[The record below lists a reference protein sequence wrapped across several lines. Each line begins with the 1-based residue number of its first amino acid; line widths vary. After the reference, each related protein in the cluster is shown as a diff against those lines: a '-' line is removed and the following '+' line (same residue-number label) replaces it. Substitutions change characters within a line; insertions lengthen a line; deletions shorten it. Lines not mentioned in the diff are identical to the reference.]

1 MIHGLAGIA
10 SEDSQPT
17 DHRQLGLLSVVTPM
31 FNEVESAR
39 AFHERLSGALEGLE
53 WELIAV
59 DDGSTDGTSELLRKL
74 SEDDERV
81 RVIRLSR
88 NFGHQAALTA
98 GLDHATGDAVVMIDA
113 DLQDPPE
120 VIPMLLEEWRRGAD
134 VVHAVRVIRQGEP
147 RWRLALINAF
157 YRLFGRIARIEAAG
171 NSGDF
176 RLLDAQALTVLT
188 DLRERNRFLRGM
200 SVWIGFEQAVVHYDR
215 DPRRAGATKYPL
227 GRLVELGFDA
237 IIAFSYVPLRL
248 AAVVGTLVSVAA
260 LIGIPVVIALRLA
273 GEYVPGIASVTIV
286 LLLLGGIQLLTL
298 GIIGEY
304 LGRSYDEV
312 KRRPIYVVRET
323 INLGASREGSALE
336 RIGTPP

>member
-1 MIHGLAGIA
+1 
-10 SEDSQPT
+10 
-17 DHRQLGLLSVVTPM
+17 M
-31 FNEVESAR
+31 FNEVETAR
-39 AFHERLSGALEGLE
+39 AFYDRLSAALDGLE
-53 WELIAV
+53 WEFIAV
-59 DDGSTDGTSELLRKL
+59 DDGSTDGTTELLREL
-74 SEDDERV
+74 SADDQRV

-98 GLDHATGDAVVMIDA
+98 GLDHAGGDVVVMIDA

-120 VIPMLLEEWRRGAD
+120 EIPRLLDEWRRGAD
-134 VVHAVRVIRQGEP
+134 VVHAVRASREGEP
-147 RWRLALINAF
+147 RWRLVLIHAF

-176 RLLDAQALTVLT
+176 RLLDSRALTVLT

-215 DPRRAGATKYPL
+215 DPRYAGATKYSL
-227 GRLVELGFDA
+227 ARLVELGFDA
-237 IIAFSYVPLRL
+237 IISFSYVPLRL
-248 AAVVGTLVSVAA
+248 AAVVGTLVSVVA
-260 LIGIPVVIALRLA
+260 LLGIPVVIALRLA

-298 GIIGEY
+298 GIVGEY

-312 KRRPIYVVRET
+312 KRRPIYVVQET
-323 INLGASREGSALE
+323 VNLGAGRDRSALE
-336 RIGTPP
+336 RIGTP